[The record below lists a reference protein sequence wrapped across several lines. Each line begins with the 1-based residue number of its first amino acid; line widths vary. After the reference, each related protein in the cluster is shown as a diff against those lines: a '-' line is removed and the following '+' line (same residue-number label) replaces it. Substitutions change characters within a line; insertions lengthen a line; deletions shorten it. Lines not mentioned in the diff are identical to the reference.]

1 MRHDGSA
8 HLSTRRAIE
17 AAEDRGFDAGW
28 QFGVSE
34 GIRLAAEMHE
44 RDGDH
49 MAAQR
54 LRGAT
59 LVKAEE
65 RTEG

>member
-1 MRHDGSA
+1 MNPATIHRSA
-8 HLSTRRAIE
+8 TAEQRILIE
-17 AAEDRGFDAGW
+17 QAREEEFLAGI
-28 QFGVSE
+28 QF

-54 LRGAT
+54 LRGAR
-59 LVKAEE
+59 LVNTEE